1 MDDVFRAI
9 SEIAR
14 WTGPAIGLVVAFLAF
29 RRFGTPGTGLAALG
43 FALMLSGPT
52 GSLAIRQA
60 YLSNDNHDVEQYA
73 VWSYA
78 NGLLS
83 AVGFL
88 LVVIA
93 MRRMFRAL
101 ALSGRSGERAT
112 E

>member
-1 MDDVFRAI
+1 MDDVFRAV

-14 WTGPAIGLVVAFLAF
+14 WSGPAIGLVVTFLAF
-29 RRFGTPGTGLAALG
+29 HRFGTPGTGLATLG
-43 FALMLSGPT
+43 FALMLAGPI

-60 YLSNDNHDVEQYA
+60 YLSNDSRDVERY
-73 VWSYA
+73 VMWSYA

-83 AVGFL
+83 GVGFL

-112 E
+112 G